1 MQVFV
6 KLRTTAH
13 IIITT
18 NLSSKIFKLCT
29 FWLEEFSGMTR
40 LNYGEETRFF
50 ENIFYCNIKETSAYA
65 SVLLTI

>member
-29 FWLEEFSGMTR
+29 FWLEEFSGLRR
-40 LNYGEETRFF
+40 LNYGERKLVFLKIYFIVTL
-50 ENIFYCNIKETSAYA
+50 KKQVLTQAYY
-65 SVLLTI
+65 